1 MFRIHRS
8 ASSGAHR
15 VKRTLATLSFAA
27 GAALG
32 VPQPAVAQAAP
43 GTNGSSSGSSGSSTT
58 CAALDAVPPAVLD
71 APFLVFGEVHGT
83 REVPA
88 FVAAYLCAAAKAQRR
103 IALALEYP
111 AGEQHALD
119 AFMASGGKEQD
130 VRRLTG
136 TAFWSRDR
144 QDGRT
149 SAAMLRMLDSIRALR
164 TSNADIKVVAID
176 GDGAPAGR
184 DAFMAGK
191 LRTELDGGA
200 DRQLL
205 LLIGGLHA
213 VRTKGNRF
221 NPHYESA
228 VYLLA
233 DKRPLALTVG
243 TSGGTAWVCQG
254 PTPASCRATN
264 WDINRVSPAPRTA
277 FSLVPPSSQFDG
289 VFFVGATTASPPVQR
304 DAVQEQLIR

>member
-15 VKRTLATLSFAA
+15 VKRTLAALSFAA

-32 VPQPAVAQAAP
+32 VAQPAAAQAAP
-43 GTNGSSSGSSGSSTT
+43 GANGSSSVP
-58 CAALDAVPPAVLD
+58 CAALDAVPSTVLD

-83 REVPA
+83 HEVPA
-88 FVAAYLCAAAKAQRR
+88 LVAAYVCAAAKAQRR
-103 IALALEYP
+103 ITLALEYP
-111 AGEQHALD
+111 SGEQHALD
-119 AFMASGGKEQD
+119 AFMASGGKAQD
-130 VRRLTG
+130 VGRLTG

-149 SAAMLRMLDSIRALR
+149 SAAMLRMVDSIRTLR
-164 TSNADIKVVAID
+164 ASGADIKVVAID
-176 GDGAPAGR
+176 GGGAPAGR

-264 WDINRVSPAPRTA
+264 WDINRVSPAPQTA

>member
-1 MFRIHRS
+1 MFRIHRL

-15 VKRTLATLSFAA
+15 VSRTLAALSLAS
-27 GAALG
+27 GAALS
-32 VPQPAVAQAAP
+32 VPHSAAAQAAP
-43 GTNGSSSGSSGSSTT
+43 GADRSSSAPCT
-58 CAALDAVPPAVLD
+58 ALDAVPPSVIY

-88 FVAAYLCAAAKAQRR
+88 FVTAYLCAAAKAQRR
-103 IALALEYP
+103 ITLALEYP
-111 AGEQHALD
+111 ASEQHALD
-119 AFMASGGKEQD
+119 AFMASGSKAQD
-130 VRRLTG
+130 AARLAG

-149 SAAMLRMLDSIRALR
+149 SAAMLRMIDSIRTLR
-164 TSNADIKVVAID
+164 ASGADIKVVAID

-184 DAFMAGK
+184 DALMAGK
-191 LRTELDGGA
+191 LRTELDNGA

-205 LLIGGLHA
+205 VLIGGLHA

-243 TSGGTAWVCQG
+243 TSGGTAWVCRG
-254 PTPASCRATN
+254 PTPASCAATN
-264 WDINRVSPAPRTA
+264 WDINRVAPAPGTA
-277 FSLVPPSSQFDG
+277 FSLVPPSAQFDG
-289 VFFVGATTASPPVQR
+289 VFFVGATTASPPVQEQEQEQE
-304 DAVQEQLIR
+304 QEQLSR